1 MQSWLEIGPV
11 VDKIFK
17 FRFFVSISSWK
28 RVRCD
33 LLLEQTRIPINQGCF
48 VSSLVDISPVVLEK
62 KKFNFVNF
70 FSLLRNYLLL
80 EKDVA
85 LLLNK
90 LESLSL
96 KDDLFVW
103 NWRCGSGQ
111 QRRRRTR
118 KEHPSHQLRW
128 AKKRVFSLSWAE
140 SKSISIFFSR
150 ITEPIS
156 AKLLGEGF
164 QFS

>member
-1 MQSWLEIGPV
+1 MQSWVEIGPV

-62 KKFNFVNF
+62 KFFFNFVNF

-90 LESLSL
+90 LESLSP
-96 KDDLFVW
+96 KDDLFV
-103 NWRCGSGQ
+103 
-111 QRRRRTR
+111 
-118 KEHPSHQLRW
+118 
-128 AKKRVFSLSWAE
+128 
-140 SKSISIFFSR
+140 
-150 ITEPIS
+150 
-156 AKLLGEGF
+156 
-164 QFS
+164 